1 MENKPHAVSVAPRH
15 DAEAVMLDLVN
26 PIPAGRRLIRGAGQA
41 GLDEVGQGA
50 GTRTRRHTV

>member
-26 PIPAGRRLIRGAGQA
+26 PIPAGRRLIGGAGQA
-41 GLDEVGQGA
+41 GRA
-50 GTRTRRHTV
+50 R